1 MHFKTT
7 SEDHKVALL
16 AALAISIHILES
28 AFPSPLPGVKPGL
41 ANVITL
47 FCFIQYGWRTALQV
61 SLLRVVISS
70 LLLGTFLSPTF
81 LLSLSGALLSLAS
94 LIFVQ
99 QIFRIG
105 EPLSSYLLSLL
116 THKPTG
122 HRNNYEPGAIGYAI
136 IAAMSHMMGQFI
148 VAWYFF
154 IPHPG
159 IFKLLPIFIT
169 FAVILGIVSGI
180 ITQLTIKQL
189 SSSPLSSDSLSTNN
203 GYSSDNARK

>member
-1 MHFKTT
+1 MKQYFHTNH
-7 SEDHKVALL
+7 EDHKVALL
-16 AALAISIHILES
+16 AALAISIHMLEA

-47 FCFIQYGWRTALQV
+47 FTFLQYGWRIALQV
-61 SLLRVVISS
+61 TLLRVVISA

-94 LIFVQ
+94 LILLQ
-99 QIFRIG
+99 
-105 EPLSSYLLSLL
+105 LSCQFLLSQ
-116 THKPTG
+116 K
-122 HRNNYEPGAIGYAI
+122 YQPGALGYAI
-136 IAAMSHMMGQFI
+136 IAASTHMGGQFL

-159 IFKLLPIFIT
+159 LFKLLPILMT

-180 ITQLTIKQL
+180 ITQLLIKQIQQRAL
-189 SSSPLSSDSLSTNN
+189 DPEQIT
-203 GYSSDNARK
+203 